1 MTWEE
6 YKKYFIQCDWNRVG
20 CGYPA
25 LLMLI
30 VLVVLCLMSCRT
42 EYVPVTN
49 THELHHYHNDTI
61 KQTDTVQN
69 ERTTIIRELDSAA
82 MAQYGIELRNAERA
96 WLVLQKDMERR
107 ISELMSA
114 SKDTIIQRDT
124 IRVPYPVERQ
134 LSKWERILR
143 GGNVFLISLVII
155 LFIVMFLA
163 ILRRRS

>member
-1 MTWEE
+1 MNMDYYDMKLKANIPS
-6 YKKYFIQCDWNRVG
+6 YK
-20 CGYPA
+20 
-25 LLMLI
+25 
-30 VLVVLCLMSCRT
+30 LCLWCVVGIIFLLLILSLTGCRT

-114 SKDTIIQRDT
+114 SKDTIIHRDT